1 MVEKK
6 TVKKI
11 AKSGTE
17 LLKGESTLTDSK
29 GNVKLTWTKTFVK
42 EKNAYDAFKDAVKRL
57 LKNPEIAGKK
67 EIKVPTNTSS
77 DSLSVYTIGDAHVGM
92 LSWKKETG
100 DDNDLEICER
110 DLITGMS
117 MLVAKSD
124 ETDEALIV
132 DVGDW
137 FHADNSSNTTNK
149 SGNALDVDGR
159 YPKVLEIGLRL
170 SIKLIELALTK
181 HKKVTWRSAIGNHNE
196 HSAIMMSL
204 FIKAWFRNEPR
215 VHVADSPSMFY
226 YHTFGKNII
235 GITHGHTVKAEK
247 LGEIMSIDCEKIWS
261 NSVYRYWYTG
271 HIHHLTIK
279 EFPSCVVETFRTLAG
294 KDAWH
299 FASGYRSRQ
308 DMKVITL
315 HKEYGETNRA
325 TIDIRVIRDEQK
337 RVQN

>member
-1 MVEKK
+1 MVKD
-6 TVKKI
+6 TVKRV

-17 LLKGESTLTDSK
+17 LLKGESTLTDSE
-29 GNVKLTWTKTFVK
+29 GNVKLRWTKTFVK
-42 EKNAYDAFKDAVKRL
+42 EKTAYDAFRDAVKKL
-57 LKNPEIAGKK
+57 LKNPEIAGKNNI
-67 EIKVPTNTSS
+67 EIPINTISE
-77 DSLSVYTIGDAHVGM
+77 SLSVYTIGDAHVGM

-100 DDNDLEICER
+100 DDNDLDICER

-117 MLVAKSD
+117 MLVDKSD
-124 ETDEALIV
+124 KTDEALIV

-137 FHADNSSNTTNK
+137 FHADNSSNTTSK
-149 SGNALDVDGR
+149 SGNSLDVDGR

-170 SIKLIELALTK
+170 AIKLIELALTK
-181 HKKVTWRSAIGNHNE
+181 HNKVTWRSAIGNHNE

-215 VHVADSPSMFY
+215 VEVADTPSMFY
-226 YHTFGKNII
+226 YHVFGRNLI
-235 GITHGHTVKAEK
+235 GITHGHTVKAER
-247 LGEIMSIDCEKIWS
+247 LGEIMSTDCEKIWS
-261 NSVYRYWYTG
+261 DSRYRYWYTG
-271 HIHHLTIK
+271 HIHHVTVK

-299 FASGYRSRQ
+299 FSSGYRSRQ

-337 RVQN
+337 RVQS

>member
-1 MVEKK
+1 MVEN
-6 TVKKI
+6 TVKRV

-29 GNVKLTWTKTFVK
+29 GNVKLRWTKTFVK
-42 EKNAYDAFKDAVKRL
+42 EKTAYDAFRDAVKRL
-57 LKNPEIAGKK
+57 LKNPEIAGKNN
-67 EIKVPTNTSS
+67 INIPLNTISE
-77 DSLSVYTIGDAHVGM
+77 SLSVYTIGDAHVGM

-110 DLITGMS
+110 DLTTGMS
-117 MLVAKSD
+117 MLVEKAD
-124 ETDEALIV
+124 RTDEALIV

-137 FHADNSSNTTNK
+137 FHADNSSNTTTK

-170 SIKLIELALTK
+170 AIRLIELALEK
-181 HKKVTWRSAIGNHNE
+181 HNKVTWRSAIGNHNE

-215 VHVADSPSMFY
+215 VKVADTPSMFY
-226 YHTFGKNII
+226 YHVFGRNLI
-235 GITHGHTVKAEK
+235 GITHGHTVKAER
-247 LGEIMSIDCEKIWS
+247 LGEIMSTDCEKIWS
-261 NSVYRYWYTG
+261 DSRYRYWYTG
-271 HIHHLTIK
+271 HIHHITVK

-299 FASGYRSRQ
+299 FSSGYRSRQ